1 MLELRWLNN
10 GSSRILQYRI
20 LERKTRLE
28 HTYPDGDVLP
38 VTEACPGPWTNV
50 PEVKDGSV
58 SVPHYE

>member
-20 LERKTRLE
+20 TESKIRLE
-28 HTYPDGDVLP
+28 YTYPDGDVLP
-38 VTEACPGPWTNV
+38 VTESCPGPWISV
-50 PEVKDGSV
+50 PEVKDGGV

>member
-20 LERKTRLE
+20 TESKIRLE
-28 HTYPDGDVLP
+28 YTYPNGDVLP
-38 VTEACPGPWTNV
+38 VTGPCPGPWINV
-50 PEVKDGSV
+50 PEIKEGDV